1 MARSIVN
8 QSLLLQKESTLGTP
22 VTNAMTRYHGIRGT
36 IGWDIQEE
44 EFRAAGSKVTTGTN
58 VLTELGT
65 ANLEVMQD
73 YNAMLP
79 LLSGVFGEPDTSEV
93 AGEVSED
100 SAYSHKFVLDAFGAQ
115 DNASFTAIW
124 GDDTQALQAAAM
136 IFHQL
141 TIGIQRTQ
149 LSLSTGALLNAPT
162 TGATYPDSANIT
174 DVPFVPVRAQ
184 SYCVYMDDAKDDLGT
199 TQLLALYGTEVN
211 FGERLEPDWTVNCTV
226 DSYTDLLERE
236 DITYTQSLIAG
247 FDAAAVTM
255 IDDWHDGKRKYVR
268 IESTGPAIN
277 SNADYSLIIDTC
289 VNLRP
294 TDVGR
299 SPVSPATVVNFDG
312 TLMPGEDNFTCEVTL
327 VNALAT
333 L

>member
-8 QSLLLQKESTLGTP
+8 QSLLLQKETTLGTP
-22 VTNAMTRYHGIRGT
+22 VTNAMKRYHGIKGT

-44 EFRAAGSKVTTGTN
+44 TFTAAGSKVPTGTN

-79 LLSGVFGEPDTSEV
+79 LLSGVFGAPATTEV
-93 AGEVSED
+93 AGAGGED
-100 SAYSHKFVLDAFGAQ
+100 SAYKHVFTLDAFGAQ
-115 DNASFTAIW
+115 TNTSFTAIW
-124 GDDTQALQAAAM
+124 GDGTQALQAAAT

-149 LSLSTGALLNAPT
+149 LSLSAGALLNAPT
-162 TGATYPDSANIT
+162 TGATFPTLGVT

-211 FGERLEPDWTVNCTV
+211 FGERLEPDWTVNCTA